1 MPAPDKA
8 TPPAEEN
15 VEVRGLARDFGAYA
29 ELEYER
35 RRNSFDDF
43 DPDLFAEAVDLVKKK
58 LRV

>member
-1 MPAPDKA
+1 MSDNKMI
-8 TPPAEEN
+8 PPEEN
-15 VEVRGLARDFGAYA
+15 VEVRGLAHDFGAYA

-43 DPDLFAEAVDLVKKK
+43 DPDLFAEAVELVKKK

>member
-1 MPAPDKA
+1 MSDNKKLVLV
-8 TPPAEEN
+8 EEN

-43 DPDLFAEAVDLVKKK
+43 DPELFSEAVELVKKK

>member
-1 MPAPDKA
+1 MSAPDESP
-8 TPPAEEN
+8 PPAEEN

-43 DPDLFAEAVDLVKKK
+43 DPELFAEAVDLVKKK